1 MTTTEFVAAEFQV
14 APPPTEPAVN
24 RRFPRDEF
32 QVVRNGRVIY
42 AATRPLYAWLKG
54 GKWAS
59 TRVHLIGAHGRSS
72 CGHVDLKTE
81 TKLKRYRVSRHVP
94 SFLFC
99 RHCNWYGT
107 LAPYA

>member
-1 MTTTEFVAAEFQV
+1 MTTTEFVAAEFQG

-59 TRVHLIGAHGRSS
+59 TRVHLIGAHGR
-72 CGHVDLKTE
+72 
-81 TKLKRYRVSRHVP
+81 YRVSRHVP